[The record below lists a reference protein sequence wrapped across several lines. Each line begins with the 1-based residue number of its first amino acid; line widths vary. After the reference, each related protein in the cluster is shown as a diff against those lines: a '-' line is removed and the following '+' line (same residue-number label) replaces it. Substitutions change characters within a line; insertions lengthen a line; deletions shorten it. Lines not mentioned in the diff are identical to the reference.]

1 MSAWGNNRT
10 STIFSYCLDN
20 RNKVYKGHIM
30 IICETNRLRIRH
42 LSHEDS
48 EFIVKLLNEPSFIAA
63 IGDKEVRTNQDAIKY
78 LNDGPIATYQK
89 FGFGLYLVELKETV
103 EPIGVCGLLKRD
115 NLEDAD
121 LGYSFLEQHW
131 SKGYAKESAS
141 AVLKSANDDYGV
153 NRVVAITKVDNLR
166 SSGLLEQLGFSF
178 EGMMEMYGDN
188 NKLFGINF

>member
-1 MSAWGNNRT
+1 
-10 STIFSYCLDN
+10 
-20 RNKVYKGHIM
+20 M

-42 LSHEDS
+42 LSNEDS

-89 FGFGLYLVELKETV
+89 FGFGLYLVELKETA
-103 EPIGVCGLLKRD
+103 EPIGMCGLLKRD

-121 LGYSFLEQHW
+121 LGYSFLKQHW
-131 SKGYAKESAS
+131 SMGYAKESAL

-166 SSGLLEQLGFSF
+166 SSGLLEKLGFSF
-178 EGMMEMYGDN
+178 EGMIEMYGDN
-188 NKLFGINF
+188 NKLFGLNF